1 MAETP
6 VDSEVGE
13 PVAEL
18 IWSERWWIT
27 GAPRKAWPSFP
38 PVVLPAKRDT
48 PGSGNTQQPIP
59 VRLDQANGLVQHPSI
74 PHSYRAR
81 AAKTVQQPILAAASL
96 RPPTPLAQRVVGIGL
111 AA

>member
-38 PVVLPAKRDT
+38 PVVLPAERDRSGG
-48 PGSGNTQQPIP
+48 PGSG
-59 VRLDQANGLVQHPSI
+59 VM
-74 PHSYRAR
+74 
-81 AAKTVQQPILAAASL
+81 
-96 RPPTPLAQRVVGIGL
+96 
-111 AA
+111 